1 MSRHSKVGITATF
14 NRGPTEFPSL
24 CSTTPRVWTLPLL
37 PKIAA
42 RDPGLTCTHWVFWEK
57 RQIRR
62 VKGLM
67 IDYIKK
73 VFLEVAI

>member
-1 MSRHSKVGITATF
+1 MSRHSKVGMTATF
-14 NRGPTEFPSL
+14 NQGPTEFPSL

-42 RDPGLTCTHWVFWEK
+42 RDPGLTSTLQVLWEK
-57 RQIRR
+57 RQRR

-67 IDYIKK
+67 TDYIKK